1 MAENSNALP
10 TFDAWIESSKATPV
24 GSVLRS
30 FQKALPKPLLRMTR
44 SLKRGPSLH
53 IPSPRECTT
62 AGVVREKMSF
72 DFQVQQELPAH
83 SIDLFQDHA
92 TGSSSQDAVKHSE
105 LVSFPYGGDSLESPS
120 ASLHATQQRSFNQL
134 RQLRG
139 GEGSRSDPPNPPGDP
154 GCPGTDMHGRPHD
167 SYPQAP
173 DSLPHSSSMH
183 DITLAFRK
191 SESAMRD
198 GSVGCFS
205 SGEGPIVVHHGSSTA
220 VVSPTNAIMVRPG
233 SPTANRGSQV
243 TENKQPQGR
252 WWYDTDYYGAS
263 GSFVLPPPP

>member
-1 MAENSNALP
+1 MYVVEYVACGLLCHGVSIHQGACSQSGHDKQQESRATVRMAENSNALP

-30 FQKALPKPLLRMTR
+30 FQKALPQPLLRMTR

-120 ASLHATQQRSFNQL
+120 CLLYTSPSPRDRTRS
-134 RQLRG
+134 RM
-139 GEGSRSDPPNPPGDP
+139 P
-154 GCPGTDMHGRPHD
+154 
-167 SYPQAP
+167 
-173 DSLPHSSSMH
+173 SS
-183 DITLAFRK
+183 A
-191 SESAMRD
+191 
-198 GSVGCFS
+198 
-205 SGEGPIVVHHGSSTA
+205 
-220 VVSPTNAIMVRPG
+220 
-233 SPTANRGSQV
+233 
-243 TENKQPQGR
+243 
-252 WWYDTDYYGAS
+252 
-263 GSFVLPPPP
+263 